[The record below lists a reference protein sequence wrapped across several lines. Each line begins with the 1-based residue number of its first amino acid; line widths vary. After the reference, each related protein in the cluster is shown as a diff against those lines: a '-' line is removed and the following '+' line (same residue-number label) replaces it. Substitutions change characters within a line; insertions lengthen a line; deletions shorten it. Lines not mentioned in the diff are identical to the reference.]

1 MDYKHHLTT
10 IGAMAKTGGNEEIL
24 SYLKQMENIAGTA
37 LCHHLYTE
45 NRNMNN
51 LLNYI
56 LEDSKSVIENPEISV
71 EIPNHIGEELFDIS
85 IIVGN
90 LMDNAIRG
98 TAASDERRL
107 SFQMYYGKG
116 IMNIQ
121 IENSIK
127 DTPKVRNG
135 IYLTTKSRKEGH
147 GIGLQNV
154 KLVVEKYHGQ
164 MEICHTEKSFQ
175 VKILLYMK
183 LDEK

>member
-1 MDYKHHLTT
+1 MVAFDGIRRVY
-10 IGAMAKTGGNEEIL
+10 
-24 SYLKQMENIAGTA
+24 YLPD
-37 LCHHLYTE
+37 
-45 NRNMNN
+45 
-51 LLNYI
+51 LLRIFEKY
-56 LEDSKSVIENPEISV
+56 SKFSPVF
-71 EIPNHIGEELFDIS
+71 IPG
-85 IIVGN
+85 
-90 LMDNAIRG
+90 
-98 TAASDERRL
+98 
-107 SFQMYYGKG
+107 FQ
-116 IMNIQ
+116 NIQ

>member
-1 MDYKHHLTT
+1 
-10 IGAMAKTGGNEEIL
+10 
-24 SYLKQMENIAGTA
+24 MENIAGTD
-37 LCHHLYTE
+37 LMSSFIYR

-107 SFQMYYGKG
+107 RFRC
-116 IMNIQ
+116 IM
-121 IENSIK
+121 E
-127 DTPKVRNG
+127 
-135 IYLTTKSRKEGH
+135 KEY
-147 GIGLQNV
+147 
-154 KLVVEKYHGQ
+154 EYP
-164 MEICHTEKSFQ
+164 
-175 VKILLYMK
+175 
-183 LDEK
+183 D

>member
-1 MDYKHHLTT
+1 MVLTT
-10 IGAMAKTGGNEEIL
+10 IT
-24 SYLKQMENIAGTA
+24 SSVS
-37 LCHHLYTE
+37 
-45 NRNMNN
+45 
-51 LLNYI
+51 
-56 LEDSKSVIENPEISV
+56 SK
-71 EIPNHIGEELFDIS
+71 GS

-98 TAASDERRL
+98 AVASDERRL

-127 DTPKVRNG
+127 DTPKVQNG

>member
-1 MDYKHHLTT
+1 
-10 IGAMAKTGGNEEIL
+10 
-24 SYLKQMENIAGTA
+24 
-37 LCHHLYTE
+37 
-45 NRNMNN
+45 
-51 LLNYI
+51 
-56 LEDSKSVIENPEISV
+56 
-71 EIPNHIGEELFDIS
+71 
-85 IIVGN
+85 
-90 LMDNAIRG
+90 
-98 TAASDERRL
+98 
-107 SFQMYYGKG
+107 MYYGKG

-127 DTPKVRNG
+127 DTPKVRN
-135 IYLTTKSRKEGH
+135 

>member
-1 MDYKHHLTT
+1 
-10 IGAMAKTGGNEEIL
+10 
-24 SYLKQMENIAGTA
+24 MENIAGTA

-56 LEDSKSVIENPEISV
+56 LEDVKSVIEKPEISV
-71 EIPNHIGEELFDIS
+71 EIPNHIGEELFDLS

-98 TAASDERRL
+98 AAASDERRL

-127 DTPKVRNG
+127 DTPKVQNG

>member
-1 MDYKHHLTT
+1 M
-10 IGAMAKTGGNEEIL
+10 
-24 SYLKQMENIAGTA
+24 
-37 LCHHLYTE
+37 
-45 NRNMNN
+45 
-51 LLNYI
+51 
-56 LEDSKSVIENPEISV
+56 
-71 EIPNHIGEELFDIS
+71 
-85 IIVGN
+85 GN

>member
-1 MDYKHHLTT
+1 
-10 IGAMAKTGGNEEIL
+10 
-24 SYLKQMENIAGTA
+24 
-37 LCHHLYTE
+37 
-45 NRNMNN
+45 
-51 LLNYI
+51 
-56 LEDSKSVIENPEISV
+56 
-71 EIPNHIGEELFDIS
+71 
-85 IIVGN
+85 
-90 LMDNAIRG
+90 MDNAIRG
-98 TAASDERRL
+98 AAASDERRL

-127 DTPKVRNG
+127 DTPKVQNG

>member
-1 MDYKHHLTT
+1 
-10 IGAMAKTGGNEEIL
+10 
-24 SYLKQMENIAGTA
+24 
-37 LCHHLYTE
+37 
-45 NRNMNN
+45 
-51 LLNYI
+51 
-56 LEDSKSVIENPEISV
+56 
-71 EIPNHIGEELFDIS
+71 
-85 IIVGN
+85 
-90 LMDNAIRG
+90 MDNAIRG

-164 MEICHTEKSFQ
+164 MEICYTEKSFQ

>member
-1 MDYKHHLTT
+1 
-10 IGAMAKTGGNEEIL
+10 
-24 SYLKQMENIAGTA
+24 
-37 LCHHLYTE
+37 
-45 NRNMNN
+45 
-51 LLNYI
+51 
-56 LEDSKSVIENPEISV
+56 
-71 EIPNHIGEELFDIS
+71 
-85 IIVGN
+85 
-90 LMDNAIRG
+90 MDNAIRG

-154 KLVVEKYHGQ
+154 KTRSRKISWSDGDLPYG
-164 MEICHTEKSFQ
+164 EILSSEN
-175 VKILLYMK
+175 IIIY
-183 LDEK
+183 EIR

>member
-1 MDYKHHLTT
+1 MFLLYHAYVYLEFLILACT
-10 IGAMAKTGGNEEIL
+10 I
-24 SYLKQMENIAGTA
+24 
-37 LCHHLYTE
+37 
-45 NRNMNN
+45 
-51 LLNYI
+51 YI
-56 LEDSKSVIENPEISV
+56 LAP
-71 EIPNHIGEELFDIS
+71 
-85 IIVGN
+85 
-90 LMDNAIRG
+90 
-98 TAASDERRL
+98 
-107 SFQMYYGKG
+107 G